1 MEALAQ
7 YWQPPI
13 VYAVGGFIVAAA
25 TAIAVLKWR
34 ASNRGVVPFKSE
46 GGRVEVAPHT
56 IRSFLQHVV
65 SEVDGVE
72 KAQCTFKQR
81 GPKLQIDV
89 KAKVQA
95 RLPLR
100 TIETEIKRSI
110 RASMRHQFNMTNV
123 DPINIR
129 ITQISG
135 QPMEKVPSEETWET
149 TDALENTQAIDG
161 SAIEPVEPLPER
173 R

>member
-1 MEALAQ
+1 MEELLK
-7 YWQPPI
+7 YVHPPYI
-13 VYAVGGFIVAAA
+13 Y
-25 TAIAVLKWR
+25 AIAGAVIVVGSTMAYLNWK
-34 ASNRGVVPFKSE
+34 ASNKGIVPFKSE
-46 GGRVEVAPHT
+46 GGRVEIAPHT

-72 KAQCTFKQR
+72 KARCTFKQR

-89 KAKVQA
+89 AAKVQA

-100 TIETEIKRSI
+100 AIETEIKRCI
-110 RASMRHQFNMTNV
+110 RANMRYQFNMTNI

-135 QPMEKVPSEETWET
+135 QPMEKAPNDENWEATESLEASESN
-149 TDALENTQAIDG
+149 DGGAI
-161 SAIEPVEPLPER
+161 EPLPEKR
-173 R
+173 